1 MDLLHPVTS
10 EKVSISNQE
19 RSVVLPN
26 DVSHYNEKKGGFPMR
41 RFSVLFML
49 LLTFVFF
56 FPLVAKTT
64 EKIPE
69 IISIGTHPIGSFFNT
84 IGVAASKVIMDHSKI
99 RAIPKPMLGPT
110 AWFPYMERGEVEL
123 GVLNVWDAEKGYLG
137 ESVYERLSNK
147 KGFSIRL
154 LCVSIWNSAGIVVA
168 KDSGMQAYSD
178 LKGKRVCGNF
188 PTPSLQ
194 LQTEAFLSNGNVT
207 WKEITPVP
215 VSSVVEGVKMLMEGR
230 SDSSGTI
237 TLGTPVIEELNAKK
251 GARFL
256 PMDPS
261 PEAVAR
267 MRKFHPGYMV
277 KVEPGPGNTGIQKEQ
292 YLWAYDIYLI
302 VHEKVS
308 DEAAY
313 LMTKL
318 LWDNCAEFEKVHK
331 LLKDWTPS
339 RFVSRNAMIPYHPGV
354 IKFYKEKGAWG
365 EEMDRLQKSL
375 LEKKK

>member
-1 MDLLHPVTS
+1 MKRIPIFFLVL
-10 EKVSISNQE
+10 SIL
-19 RSVVLPN
+19 VLIIP
-26 DVSHYNEKKGGFPMR
+26 SQGKPE
-41 RFSVLFML
+41 
-49 LLTFVFF
+49 
-56 FPLVAKTT
+56 
-64 EKIPE
+64 EKIPDVV
-69 IISIGTHPIGSFFNT
+69 SIGTHPIGSFFNT

-99 RAIPKPMLGPT
+99 RAVAKPMAGPT
-110 AWFPYMERGEVEL
+110 AWFPYMERGEMEL

-154 LCVSIWNSAGIVVA
+154 LCVTIWNSGGIVVP
-168 KDSGMQAYSD
+168 KNSGIRAYSD

-194 LQTEAFLSNGNVT
+194 LQTEAFLSNGNVS
-207 WKEITPVP
+207 WKDVTPVP
-215 VSSVVEGVKMLMEGR
+215 VSSVVEGIKMVMEGR
-230 SDSSGTI
+230 ADSSGTI

-277 KVEPGPGNTGIQKEQ
+277 KVQPGPGNTGIEKEQ

-302 VHEKVS
+302 VNEKVS
-308 DEAAY
+308 DEATY
-313 LMTKL
+313 MITKT
-318 LWDNCAEFEKVHK
+318 LWENYPEFEKVHK
-331 LLKDWTPS
+331 LLKDWTPK
-339 RFVSRNAMIPYHPGV
+339 RFVSKNAMIPYHPGA
-354 IKFYKEKGAWG
+354 IRFYKEKGVWDQQ
-365 EEMDRLQKSL
+365 MDHLQKAL
-375 LEKKK
+375 VDKKK

>member
-1 MDLLHPVTS
+1 M
-10 EKVSISNQE
+10 K
-19 RSVVLPN
+19 
-26 DVSHYNEKKGGFPMR
+26 
-41 RFSVLFML
+41 RFSVFFLI
-49 LLTFVFF
+49 LLTSVFISPF
-56 FPLVAKTT
+56 IGNAG

-84 IGVAASKVIMDHSKI
+84 IGVAASKVIMEHSKI
-99 RAIPKPMLGPT
+99 RAVAKPMAGPT
-110 AWFPYMERGEVEL
+110 AWFPYMERGEIEL

-154 LCVSIWNSAGIVVA
+154 LCVTIWNSAGIVVP
-168 KDSGMQAYSD
+168 KDSGIHAYSD

-194 LQTEAFLSNGNVT
+194 LQTEAFLSNGNVS
-207 WKEITPVP
+207 WKEINPVP
-215 VSSVVEGVKMLMEGR
+215 VSSVVEGIKMVMEGR
-230 SDSSGTI
+230 ADASGTI

-256 PMDPS
+256 PMDSS

-277 KVEPGPGNTGIQKEQ
+277 KVEPRPGNTGIEKEQ

-302 VHEKVS
+302 IHEKAS
-308 DEAAY
+308 DDAAY
-313 LMTKL
+313 LITKI
-318 LWDNCAEFEKVHK
+318 LWENHPEFEKVHK
-331 LLKDWTPS
+331 LLSDWTPG
-339 RFVSRNAMIPYHPGV
+339 RFVSKNAMIPYHPGG
-354 IKFYKEKGAWG
+354 IKFYKEKGVWN
-365 EEMDRLQKSL
+365 EEMERLQKGL

>member
-1 MDLLHPVTS
+1 
-10 EKVSISNQE
+10 
-19 RSVVLPN
+19 
-26 DVSHYNEKKGGFPMR
+26 MR

-56 FPLVAKTT
+56 FPLAAKTT

-84 IGVAASKVIMDHSKI
+84 IGVAASKVIMEHSKI
-99 RAIPKPMLGPT
+99 RAMAKPMAGPP

-137 ESVYERLSNK
+137 ESVYERLSGK

-154 LCVSIWNSAGIVVA
+154 LCVTIWNSAGIVVP
-168 KDSGMQAYSD
+168 KDSGIRTYSD

-194 LQTEAFLSNGNVT
+194 LQTEAFLANGNVA
-207 WKEITPVP
+207 WKDVTPVP
-215 VSSVVEGVKMLMEGR
+215 VSSVVEGVKLVMDGR
-230 SDSSGTI
+230 ADSSGTI
-237 TLGTPVIEELNAKK
+237 TLGTPIIEELNAKK

-261 PEAVAR
+261 PEAVTR

-277 KVEPGPGNTGIQKEQ
+277 KVEPGPGNTGIEKQQ
-292 YLWAYDIYLI
+292 HLWAYDIYLI
-302 VHEKVS
+302 IHEKAS

-313 LMTKL
+313 LISKT
-318 LWDNCAEFEKVHK
+318 LWENHAEFEKVHK

-339 RFVSRNAMIPYHPGV
+339 RFVSKNAMIPYHPGA
-354 IKFYKEKGAWG
+354 IKFYKEKGDWD

-375 LEKKK
+375 VEKKK